1 MRIVFSVYINF
12 TEEDFEKNEDL
23 EKNIKNINKFKS
35 HYNFLRNRQIEYSK
49 KIKTDY
55 ILFKNDNMWKD
66 YKKHFNNKFPF
77 ISNYNIVNFYKIHLM
92 YELTKRYEEVL
103 YLDFDVVPITSEN
116 IFTYFD
122 INKGIACRVNHEKDG
137 KYVHD
142 FLSFNHDL
150 LKDLE
155 QNYENYYI
163 LSERSPR
170 AKYWNCRA
178 MLTHDGLDGDND
190 VYNTGI
196 VLANRENLEKLAY
209 FKNFSDSLK
218 FMTYIKDKETF
229 WPKFMRAS
237 FGYDNETLFS
247 YKMKT
252 NNINLINI
260 NMDWHHTMHQW
271 SFIPKDTKMVHVI
284 NKDFDYVEKYIE
296 KNNL

>member
-1 MRIVFSVYINF
+1 
-12 TEEDFEKNEDL
+12 
-23 EKNIKNINKFKS
+23 
-35 HYNFLRNRQIEYSK
+35 
-49 KIKTDY
+49 
-55 ILFKNDNMWKD
+55 
-66 YKKHFNNKFPF
+66 
-77 ISNYNIVNFYKIHLM
+77 M

-103 YLDFDVVPITSEN
+103 YLEFDVVPITNEN
-116 IFTYFD
+116 IFTYID

-196 VLANRENLEKLAY
+196 VLANRENLEKI
-209 FKNFSDSLK
+209 DVLK
-218 FMTYIKDKETF
+218 IT
-229 WPKFMRAS
+229 
-237 FGYDNETLFS
+237 
-247 YKMKT
+247 KT
-252 NNINLINI
+252 HNIPELTN
-260 NMDWHHTMHQW
+260 
-271 SFIPKDTKMVHVI
+271 IPKANQSTIQRGTAHNQNNAVL
-284 NKDFDYVEKYIE
+284 NNEKLFKEIFVFSAW
-296 KNNL
+296 

>member
-1 MRIVFSVYINF
+1 MRVVFSVYINF
-12 TEEDFEKNEDL
+12 TKNDFDENVDLKKNL
-23 EKNIKNINKFKS
+23 KNTNKFKS
-35 HYNFLRNRQIEYSK
+35 HYNFLKNRQIEYCK

-55 ILFKNDNMWKD
+55 ILFENDNTWKD
-66 YKKHFNNKFPF
+66 YKKYFNKKFPF
-77 ISNYNIVNFYKIHLM
+77 VSSYNIVNFYKIHLM
-92 YELTKRYEEVL
+92 YELSKRYEEVL
-103 YLDFDVVPITSEN
+103 YLDFDVVPITNEN
-116 IFTYFD
+116 IFNRFD
-122 INKGIACRVNHEKDG
+122 TSKGIACRVNHEKDS
-137 KYVHD
+137 KYICD
-142 FLSFNHDL
+142 SLSINHEL

-155 QNYENYYI
+155 QNYGNYYV

-178 MLTHDGLDGDND
+178 MLTHDGFDGDND

-196 VLANRENLEKLAY
+196 ILANRKNLKKLAY

-252 NNINLINI
+252 NNVNLINI
-260 NMDWHHTMHQW
+260 NMDWHHTMHRW
-271 SFIPKDTKMVHVI
+271 SFVPKDTKMVHVI
-284 NKDFDYVEKYIE
+284 NKDFNYVEKYIE

>member
-1 MRIVFSVYINF
+1 MRILFSVYINF

-23 EKNIKNINKFKS
+23 KKNIKNINKFKS

-55 ILFKNDNMWKD
+55 ILFENDNMWKD
-66 YKKHFNNKFPF
+66 YKKHFNDKFPF

-92 YELTKRYEEVL
+92 YELSKRYEEVL
-103 YLDFDVVPITSEN
+103 YLDFDVVPITNEN
-116 IFTYFD
+116 IFDEFD
-122 INKGIACRVNHEKDG
+122 LTNGIACRVNHEKDG
-137 KYVHD
+137 KYIHD

-155 QNYENYYI
+155 QNYKNYYV

-196 VLANRENLEKLAY
+196 ILANRKNLEKLAY

-218 FMTYIKDKETF
+218 FMTYIKEEDDF

-260 NMDWHHTMHQW
+260 DIKWHHTMHRW
-271 SFIPKDTKMVHVI
+271 SYIPKATKMTHVI
-284 NKDFDYVEKYIE
+284 NKDFNYVEKYVK
-296 KNNL
+296 KNNI

>member
-23 EKNIKNINKFKS
+23 EKNIKNTNKFKS

-55 ILFKNDNMWKD
+55 ILFENDNMWKD

-178 MLTHDGLDGDND
+178 MLTYDGLDGDND